1 MRADLLPAASAG
13 PDEQQ
18 LAAFRALSWQRDEA
32 AAHLAGCREAL
43 VAWAGPDVAFAGLLL
58 LNSVELPGAVAAAVW
73 KQQDAENRALY
84 MQQELTRRQE
94 KRAQRTADLAV
105 VTAQRTAHEQESG
118 YVKALAALQPSAD
131 QLNTV
136 RTRLAQALTR
146 LAGLQG
152 RGLATLWSAV
162 SGQASALQREVDQ
175 ARQDEVSALQAY
187 ETRARQLG
195 VQPVPDAA
203 GVAGQVAREQSRLN
217 EQGRELARQHHAI
230 LSELSA
236 LDDQDEGT
244 RARIRTLRQRA
255 ASAWETAQQ
264 VHALPAWDRWVDL
277 WGRREDARPLWER
290 HADAERQ
297 LEDAMGALEGHRRRS
312 RHTCV
317 TRWT

>member
-18 LAAFRALSWQRDEA
+18 LAAFRVLSWQRDEA
-32 AAHLAGCREAL
+32 AAHLAACREAL

-58 LNSVELPGAVAAAVW
+58 LSTGGLPGPVAAAVW
-73 KQQDAENRALY
+73 RHQDAENRALSL
-84 MQQELTRRQE
+84 QQELTRRQE

-105 VTAQRTAHEQESG
+105 VTAQRAAHDRESG
-118 YVKALAALQPSAD
+118 SVKALAALQPSAD

-136 RTRLAQALTR
+136 RARLAQALTR

-175 ARQDEVSALQAY
+175 ARQDEVSALRAY
-187 ETRARQLG
+187 ETRAHQVGAL
-195 VQPVPDAA
+195 PDAA
-203 GVAGQVAREQSRLN
+203 GVADQIAREHSRLN

-264 VHALPAWDRWVDL
+264 VHALPAWDRWVHL
-277 WGRREDARPLWER
+277 
-290 HADAERQ
+290 
-297 LEDAMGALEGHRRRS
+297 
-312 RHTCV
+312 
-317 TRWT
+317 